1 VKRKLTGML
10 FILLG
15 VAITGAAVYMKL
27 RAEIKQRA
35 LVNDFQKTIEDAD
48 KKSDAASDNASAPA
62 ETEIANGAIGIMTI
76 PKISLSAAI
85 GEGVGKETL
94 SYALGHF
101 EGTALPGQTGN
112 FCVAGHSSSTY
123 SEYFNR
129 LEELAAGDDI
139 IVKSKTGE
147 YTYKIYEKKVV
158 EPTEISVLDSTN
170 AATVTLI
177 TCTPLGSA
185 THRLIIKGKLQ

>member
-1 VKRKLTGML
+1 MKRKLTGML